1 MTPERRIAI
10 VGASLAGLSAAE
22 ALRDGGFDGTI
33 TIVGGEPHQPYDRPP
48 LSKELLAGAW
58 EVDRVALRP
67 REHLDQL
74 DLDWRLGRR
83 ATSLDPGADVLHL
96 DDGAT
101 LAFDGLV
108 VATGAAPR
116 SIPGTPP
123 LDGIWTLR
131 TLDDCLGLRADLERS
146 PTVAVVGA
154 GFIGAE
160 VAATCHGRG
169 LDVTVI
175 EAMPVPL
182 ERALGVEMGGAC
194 ASVHSDHGVSVRYGV
209 GVAGF
214 EGSGRVERVVL
225 ADGSSVEADVVVV
238 GIGVAPVTGW
248 LEGSGVELRD
258 GVVCDATCA
267 SVSRPNVVAAGDVAR
282 WHNPLFGEDMRV
294 EHWDNAVAQGR
305 AAGRR
310 LLDGPTAEPFAPV
323 PYFWSDQYDVKI
335 QFAGRL
341 GDEVRVVD
349 GSIEERKFAALYGR
363 AGRLVG
369 VLGMNRPRLV
379 MQFRRLIAA
388 QASWEEALAGASP

>member
-1 MTPERRIAI
+1 MKRIAI

-33 TIVGGEPHQPYDRPP
+33 TVVGDEPHRPYDRPP
-48 LSKELLAGAW
+48 LSKELLAGTW
-58 EVDRVALRP
+58 DVDRVALRP
-67 REHLDQL
+67 DDHLDKL

-83 ATSLDPGADVLHL
+83 AVSLDDCLHL
-96 DDGAT
+96 DDGSAVE
-101 LAFDGLV
+101 FDGLV
-108 VATGAAPR
+108 VATGATPR
-116 SIPGTPP
+116 TIPDTPL
-123 LDGIWTLR
+123 LDGIHTLR
-131 TLDDCLGLRADLERS
+131 TLDDCLALRADLDAG
-146 PTVAVVGA
+146 PKVAVVGA

-175 EAMPVPL
+175 EALPVPL
-182 ERALGVEMGGAC
+182 ERALGIEMGSAC
-194 ASVHSDHGVSVRYGV
+194 ASLHSDHGVTVRYGV

-214 EGSGRVERVVL
+214 EGWSRVEQVVM
-225 ADGSSVEADVVVV
+225 ADGTAVTADVVVV

-248 LEGSGVELRD
+248 LEGSGVELLN

-267 SVSRPNVVAAGDVAR
+267 SVSRPDVVAAGDVAR

-305 AAGRR
+305 HAGRR
-310 LLDGPTAEPFAPV
+310 LLEGPGIEPFAPV
-323 PYFWSDQYDVKI
+323 PYFWSDQYDAKI

-349 GSIEERKFAALYGR
+349 GSLEERKFVALYGR

-369 VLGMNRPRLV
+369 VLGVNRPRLV
-379 MQFRRLIAA
+379 MQYRRRIGEGLP
-388 QASWEEALAGASP
+388 WEDALAGAAG

>member
-1 MTPERRIAI
+1 MKQVAI

-33 TIVGGEPHQPYDRPP
+33 TIVGDEPHQPYDRPP
-48 LSKELLAGAW
+48 LSKELLAGTW

-67 REHLDQL
+67 AEHLEKL
-74 DLDWRLGRR
+74 ELDWRLGRR
-83 ATSLDPGADVLHL
+83 ATSLAADADVVHL
-96 DDGAT
+96 DDGST
-101 LAFDGLV
+101 VPFDGLV

-116 SIPGTPP
+116 QIPGTPP
-123 LDGIWTLR
+123 LEGIYTLR
-131 TLDDCLGLRADLERS
+131 TLDDCLALRADLERS

-182 ERALGVEMGGAC
+182 ERALGLDMGSAC
-194 ASVHSDHGVSVRYGV
+194 ASLHSDHGVEARYGV

-214 EGSGRVERVVL
+214 EGGQRVERVVM
-225 ADGSSVEADVVVV
+225 ADGSAVPADVVVV
-238 GIGVAPVTGW
+238 GIGVAPVTDW
-248 LEGSGVELRD
+248 LDGSGVEVVN

-305 AAGRR
+305 HAGRR
-310 LLDGPTAEPFAPV
+310 LLEGPGIEPFAPV
-323 PYFWSDQYDVKI
+323 PYFWSDQYESKI

-341 GDEVRVVD
+341 GDEVQVVD
-349 GSIEERKFAALYGR
+349 GSVEERKFVTLYGT

-369 VLGMNRPRLV
+369 VLGVSRPRLV
-379 MQFRRLIAA
+379 MQYRRKIAEGV
-388 QASWEEALAGASP
+388 SWKDALAG